1 MAESVVRFKRGR
13 GFTTIYNSVAQD
25 DRLTLATRGL
35 FSLMASLP
43 QDWDYSVSGLA
54 VKAKTS
60 RYEIRKCL
68 DNLQEVGYLEREQ
81 SHDPS
86 GKFSGNVYVLQEEA
100 PPVQGEPS
108 TVVPNCHNGNS
119 RQRCLPLS
127 VKLTQQKKDLNTP
140 KTDKAPIPPPR
151 RFVTNVSPEICYR
164 ILEYAPDDQDLQ
176 QAILDLLENRRVA
189 NKRPVKTLRAMDGIL
204 LDLDKLSSGNRG
216 MKLLLLN
223 KAVKCNWLTV
233 YALKPDELPVAAL
246 AVDSSEEVDL
256 DGI

>member
-43 QDWDYSVSGLA
+43 LDWDYSVSGLA
-54 VKAKTS
+54 IKAGTS

-81 SHDPS
+81 SHDTS
-86 GKFSGNVYVLQEEA
+86 GKFAGNVYVLQEEA
-100 PPVQGEPS
+100 P
-108 TVVPNCHNGNS
+108 TVVPICHNGNS

-127 VKLTQQKKDLNTP
+127 VNLTQQKKDLNKE
-140 KTDKAPIPPPR
+140 KTNKAPIPP
-151 RFVTNVSPEICYR
+151 EICDR
-164 ILEYAPDDQDLQ
+164 ILEYAPDDQDIQ

-189 NKRPVKTLRAMDGIL
+189 NKRPVKTMRAMDGIL

-233 YALKPDELPVAAL
+233 YALKPDELPVAAP
-246 AVDSSEEVDL
+246 AEDGSEEGDL

>member
-140 KTDKAPIPPPR
+140 KTDKAPIPPVGVDMQSELFERFWNTYPR
-151 RFVTNVSPEICYR
+151 HDAK
-164 ILEYAPDDQDLQ
+164 AP
-176 QAILDLLENRRVA
+176 AR
-189 NKRPVKTLRAMDGIL
+189 
-204 LDLDKLSSGNRG
+204 
-216 MKLLLLN
+216 
-223 KAVKCNWLTV
+223 KAWMR
-233 YALKPDELPVAAL
+233 LKPDIQLCRTMAAAL
-246 AVDSSEEVDL
+246 ERQKQSESWQRDSGRYIPMPATWLNQRRWEDEVPTQERPEPPRNDDERRGRFL
-256 DGI
+256 